1 MRVRQFSV
9 FRLPSPTF
17 MATSNQAPVTPERL
31 MQFGFAYAPPLIIG
45 AAVKNK
51 VFDSLLIGPKT
62 VEQVSS
68 ETGASVRGLR
78 LADGFSFIVGDV
90 LIAPR

>member
-1 MRVRQFSV
+1 
-9 FRLPSPTF
+9 
-17 MATSNQAPVTPERL
+17 